1 MNKRQRER
9 ERERERERQREKDRD
24 TERLRERQRDRETE
38 RDTETERNEDGGIK
52 PITYLFIPAN
62 YLGRLLPLILFSCIY
77 RYCVGQKLLICIR
90 YLYMSIFP
98 GSSYKPRRHRT

>member
-9 ERERERERQREKDRD
+9 EREVERERQRH
-24 TERLRERQRDRETE
+24 RETQRETE
-38 RDTETERNEDGGIK
+38 RQRDTETERNKDGGIK

-62 YLGRLLPLILFSCIY
+62 CLGRLLPLILFSCIY
-77 RYCVGQKLLICIR
+77 RNCVGQKLLICIR